1 MNKRGLKII
10 IGCIIIV
17 IGLLGLCNILKP
29 NFLQDIKSNSTISN
43 KNNIDK
49 SLKVVDSNDYKIPK
63 EREFTGEVIY
73 NNSSVPV
80 LMFHSIDY
88 EKGNEL
94 RIPKDAF
101 REKMKFLKDS
111 GYTTLTLNEF
121 YKFIEE
127 NKPVSEKSVLITF
140 DDGYEDNYTNAY
152 PVLKEFG
159 LHATI
164 FVITSTVDKDSGYL
178 TSNQLR
184 EMNRNGID
192 IESHTVN
199 HDDLDKLSYEKQL
212 ETLRNSK
219 ESLENILNKKIDYI
233 AYPFGHFNQN
243 TIKAVQVSG
252 YKMAFTTESGWG
264 NKSQG
269 IYKLHRVYVSANHN
283 INEFMRR
290 LKDPEYDI
298 HK

>member
-1 MNKRGLKII
+1 MNKRGLKTII
-10 IGCIIIV
+10 ACIIIAA
-17 IGLLGLCNILKP
+17 GLVGVCNILKLD
-29 NFLQDIKSNSTISN
+29 FLQDIKSGLTIN
-43 KNNIDK
+43 HKNNVNK
-49 SLKVVDSNDYKIPK
+49 SVKVVDSNDYKIPK
-63 EREFTGEVIY
+63 AREFTGDVIY

-94 RIPKDAF
+94 RIPKDVF

-111 GYTTLTLNEF
+111 GYTTLTLTEF

-127 NKPVSEKSVLITF
+127 NKPVPKKSVLITF
-140 DDGYEDNYTNAY
+140 DDGYEDNYVNAY

-159 LHATI
+159 FHATI
-164 FVITSTVDKDSGYL
+164 FVITSTVDKDSSYL
-178 TSNQLR
+178 TSKQLR
-184 EMNRNGID
+184 EMNENGID

-219 ESLENILNKKIDYI
+219 EFLENILNKKIDYI

-243 TIKAVQVSG
+243 TIKAAQVSG
-252 YKMAFTTESGWG
+252 YKMAFSTESGWG

-269 IYKLHRVYVSANHN
+269 IYKLHRVYMSANHSM
-283 INEFMRR
+283 NEFMIR
-290 LKDPEYDI
+290 LKDPEYDM